1 MKPGAGDD
9 RRDRIFKRDA
19 YRCVYCSVVFA
30 GEELT
35 LDHVQPR
42 VKGGDH
48 SEGNLVTCCVTCNEA
63 KAGEAAWSF
72 LARHPDVRANFL
84 ANAVHVWPRILRAI
98 EDAGRRT
105 R

>member
-1 MKPGAGDD
+1 MKLGAGDV

-19 YRCVYCSVVFA
+19 YRCVYCGEVFA
-30 GEELT
+30 VEELT

-48 SEGNLVTCCVTCNEA
+48 SEGNLVTCCTVCNEA

-84 ANAVHVWPRILRAI
+84 ANALHVWPRIRRAI
-98 EDAGRRT
+98 EEAARKT